1 MNAAPEAASIIRG
14 ITACNCKEN
23 PGLNMKERIISL
35 SYIGVLIV
43 LFVLVLTGIIRYPLF
58 FTIAIPV
65 ILIYLTYYL
74 VMYTRQR
81 NLTRQRLEDKLQ
93 EIEEKREANPEKTKY
108 SWDIARI
115 KLESYFDRNLSQ
127 SKCIFWISIA
137 VMLSGFAFIIWGVL
151 ISVGQPEVLT
161 LTYLT
166 SVAGIVTEFIGATFM
181 VVYRS
186 TINQATESMNVLERI
201 NQVGMA
207 IQIIESIPDSEK
219 ELQSQARVEISK
231 ILLSKQLR

>member
-1 MNAAPEAASIIRG
+1 
-14 ITACNCKEN
+14 
-23 PGLNMKERIISL
+23 MKEKIISL

-43 LFVLVLTGIIRYPLF
+43 LFVLVLSGIIHYPLF

-93 EIEEKREANPEKTKY
+93 EIEEKREANPGKTKY

-115 KLESYFDRNLSQ
+115 KLESYFDRNLSR
-127 SKCIFWISIA
+127 SRCIFWISIA

-151 ISVGQPEVLT
+151 ISVGQPEVLS

-207 IQIIESIPDSEK
+207 IQIIESIPESEK
-219 ELQSQARVEISK
+219 GLQSEARVEISK